1 MKIRIFRLGR
11 KNIIVIM
18 VFDDDDY
25 YYSSLQ
31 RIHAQKIS
39 HTGRNT

>member
-1 MKIRIFRLGR
+1 MQLYFQPKIGRKIRIFRLGR

-18 VFDDDDY
+18 IYDDDDC

-31 RIHAQKIS
+31 RIHA
-39 HTGRNT
+39 